1 MKNPKL
7 LRHIALYG
15 ISLPTFAVS
24 PAVAK
29 ATVYMP
35 SHIAAR
41 MLGGRAP
48 RTTDI
53 ANDQANTAESS
64 AGHPSRQHDHHPCP
78 PRGEGRRA
86 SG

>member
-1 MKNPKL
+1 MHKPTL

-41 MLGGRAP
+41 MLGGRVPKVSEEEVAVHAP
-48 RTTDI
+48 F
-53 ANDQANTAESS
+53 
-64 AGHPSRQHDHHPCP
+64 
-78 PRGEGRRA
+78 RA
-86 SG
+86 SV

>member
-1 MKNPKL
+1 MHKPTL
-7 LRHIALYG
+7 LRHIAVYG
-15 ISLPTFAVS
+15 ISLPTFSVS

-48 RTTDI
+48 RKSDI
-53 ANDQANTAESS
+53 PNDEAIAHRDATPDTSHA
-64 AGHPSRQHDHHPCP
+64 A
-78 PRGEGRRA
+78 
-86 SG
+86 

>member
-1 MKNPKL
+1 MDKPKL

-29 ATVYMP
+29 ATIYMP
-35 SHIAAR
+35 SHVAAR

-48 RTTDI
+48 RTKDI
-53 ANDQANTAESS
+53 ATEPSINSS
-64 AGHPSRQHDHHPCP
+64 VDSSHA
-78 PRGEGRRA
+78 A
-86 SG
+86 

>member
-1 MKNPKL
+1 MKKPTL
-7 LRHIALYG
+7 LLHIAMSG

-48 RTTDI
+48 RTGDLV
-53 ANDQANTAESS
+53 AEQ
-64 AGHPSRQHDHHPCP
+64 SRVS
-78 PRGEGRRA
+78 GESGVDA
-86 SG
+86 SHAA

>member
-1 MKNPKL
+1 MKKPKL
-7 LRHIALYG
+7 LLHIAMSG

-48 RTTDI
+48 RTSDITTDSSV
-53 ANDQANTAESS
+53 ARGESS
-64 AGHPSRQHDHHPCP
+64 SSDSSHA
-78 PRGEGRRA
+78 A
-86 SG
+86 

>member
-48 RTTDI
+48 RASDI
-53 ANDQANTAESS
+53 ANESPSTESS
-64 AGHPSRQHDHHPCP
+64 SDTSHA
-78 PRGEGRRA
+78 A
-86 SG
+86 

>member
-1 MKNPKL
+1 MHKPTL

-15 ISLPTFAVS
+15 ISLPTFAIS

-35 SHIAAR
+35 SHVAAR

-48 RTTDI
+48 KGPEVGDARVARDEPTLP
-53 ANDQANTAESS
+53 ESH
-64 AGHPSRQHDHHPCP
+64 A
-78 PRGEGRRA
+78 A
-86 SG
+86 

>member
-1 MKNPKL
+1 MNKPKL
-7 LRHIALYG
+7 LRHIAMYG

-48 RTTDI
+48 KHADSTSDGRI
-53 ANDQANTAESS
+53 SRSES
-64 AGHPSRQHDHHPCP
+64 
-78 PRGEGRRA
+78 A
-86 SG
+86 SDTPHAA

>member
-1 MKNPKL
+1 MNKPKL
-7 LRHIALYG
+7 LRQIAMYG
-15 ISLPTFAVS
+15 ISLPTIAAS

-48 RTTDI
+48 RRGDI
-53 ANDQANTAESS
+53 AAEQATVRDASS
-64 AGHPSRQHDHHPCP
+64 SDSPHA
-78 PRGEGRRA
+78 A
-86 SG
+86 

>member
-1 MKNPKL
+1 MKNPK

-53 ANDQANTAESS
+53 ANDQASTSTESS
-64 AGHPSRQHDHHPCP
+64 SDTSHA
-78 PRGEGRRA
+78 A
-86 SG
+86 

>member
-48 RTTDI
+48 RATDI
-53 ANDQANTAESS
+53 SSEQPSTESS
-64 AGHPSRQHDHHPCP
+64 SDTPHA
-78 PRGEGRRA
+78 A
-86 SG
+86 

>member
-1 MKNPKL
+1 MKKPTL
-7 LRHIALYG
+7 LRHIAMYG

-48 RTTDI
+48 KTSDI
-53 ANDQANTAESS
+53 AAEQSVQVGTDTS
-64 AGHPSRQHDHHPCP
+64 HA
-78 PRGEGRRA
+78 A
-86 SG
+86 

>member
-7 LRHIALYG
+7 LRQVAMYG
-15 ISLPTFAVS
+15 ISLPSFAAS

-48 RTTDI
+48 RTSDI
-53 ANDQANTAESS
+53 TTDQAIARGESS
-64 AGHPSRQHDHHPCP
+64 SDAPH
-78 PRGEGRRA
+78 A
-86 SG
+86 A

>member
-1 MKNPKL
+1 MNKPKL
-7 LRHIALYG
+7 LRQIAMYG
-15 ISLPTFAVS
+15 ISLPTFAAS

-48 RTTDI
+48 RKSDI
-53 ANDQANTAESS
+53 AADQAAARADSS
-64 AGHPSRQHDHHPCP
+64 SDAPH
-78 PRGEGRRA
+78 A
-86 SG
+86 A

>member
-1 MKNPKL
+1 MNKPKL
-7 LRHIALYG
+7 FLHIAMSG

-48 RTTDI
+48 RASEITTD
-53 ANDQANTAESS
+53 QAITRGESS
-64 AGHPSRQHDHHPCP
+64 SDTPHA
-78 PRGEGRRA
+78 A
-86 SG
+86 

>member
-1 MKNPKL
+1 MRKPQL
-7 LRHIALYG
+7 LRQIAMYG
-15 ISLPTFAVS
+15 ISLPTFAAS

-48 RTTDI
+48 RACDI
-53 ANDQANTAESS
+53 TPDDGIAQGESGADTS
-64 AGHPSRQHDHHPCP
+64 HA
-78 PRGEGRRA
+78 A
-86 SG
+86 

>member
-1 MKNPKL
+1 MKKPKL
-7 LRHIALYG
+7 LRQIAMYG

-41 MLGGRAP
+41 MLGGRASKTSDI
-48 RTTDI
+48 TTGEDI
-53 ANDQANTAESS
+53 ARSESGADTS
-64 AGHPSRQHDHHPCP
+64 HA
-78 PRGEGRRA
+78 A
-86 SG
+86 

>member
-1 MKNPKL
+1 MNKPKL
-7 LRHIALYG
+7 LRHIAMYG

-48 RTTDI
+48 RTGDVTL
-53 ANDQANTAESS
+53 DQANA
-64 AGHPSRQHDHHPCP
+64 
-78 PRGEGRRA
+78 RGE
-86 SG
+86 SGSDTSHAA

>member
-7 LRHIALYG
+7 LRQIAMYG
-15 ISLPTFAVS
+15 ISLPSFAAS

-41 MLGGRAP
+41 TLGGTASQMSDINSDRTSARGDASSSDAP
-48 RTTDI
+48 H
-53 ANDQANTAESS
+53 AA
-64 AGHPSRQHDHHPCP
+64 
-78 PRGEGRRA
+78 
-86 SG
+86 